1 MKRCS
6 LWLAIA
12 GLLCLSAC
20 DKPDSAAEKTTA
32 PPQVSVTSA
41 ASSSTAAVA
50 AKAETPKSD
59 KKVEKMV
66 NDA

>member
-20 DKPDSAAEKTTA
+20 DKPDSAAEKQL

-59 KKVEKMV
+59 KSRK
-66 NDA
+66 DGY